1 MGRRL
6 SCVIGS
12 LLASVSLAFAIP
24 GPVHGGETA
33 PPFTLK
39 LLDGGTI
46 TSGDLRGKLGVLRFM
61 ASW

>member
-6 SCVIGS
+6 SRVIGS
-12 LLASVSLAFAIP
+12 LLASVGFAFVIP

-46 TSGDLRGKLGVLRFM
+46 ASDDLRGKLGVLQFM